1 MIEQQANSFHVI
13 GADVGGTHIK
23 GGIVDARGHL
33 KAKETLKTDAKG
45 GSEKILAAL
54 RELILALQGIAS
66 KDGLTIGG
74 AGIGVTGQVDFRSG
88 AIVGGIEGKIPSW
101 IGTPVKD
108 LIQKEFGLPVIVDND
123 GNVSALA
130 EYKVG
135 AGAGASSMVSIT
147 IGTGIGGGL
156 IIGGELFRGATGVAG
171 ELGHVCI
178 DRDGPLCDCG
188 NRGCLEAY
196 VSGPAMI
203 RMVLERLSEGQK
215 TSILRL
221 ANNRRDAIN
230 PEIVGLAAREGDKLA
245 IAVIEEISRS
255 LGVGLANIV
264 NVLCPEVIVIGG
276 GVAQLGELLFERV
289 RIHTVEWVFGVAANE
304 LRILPS
310 KLGPHAGVIGAA
322 LLAFEHLASSHHQ
335 EGGE

>member
-1 MIEQQANSFHVI
+1 MIGQQANSFHVI

-33 KAKETLKTDAKG
+33 KTKETLKTDAKG

-54 RELILALQGIAS
+54 RELIVALQGIAG
-66 KDGLTIGG
+66 KEGITIVGV
-74 AGIGVTGQVDFRSG
+74 GIGVTGQVDFRSG
-88 AIVGGIEGKIPSW
+88 AIVGGIAGKIPGW

-108 LIQKEFGLPVIVDND
+108 LIQKEVGLPVVVDND

-130 EYKVG
+130 EHRVG
-135 AGAGASSMVSIT
+135 AGLGTSSMASIT

-156 IIGGELFRGATGVAG
+156 ILDGKLFRGSAGVAS
-171 ELGHVCI
+171 ELGHWCI
-178 DRDGPLCDCG
+178 DIDGPLCDCG
-188 NRGCLEAY
+188 IRGCLEAY
-196 VSGPAMI
+196 VSGSAMI
-203 RMVLERLSEGQK
+203 RMVLKRLSKGQE

-221 ANNRRDAIN
+221 ANNRHDEIN

-245 IAVIEEISRS
+245 IAVIEEISRT

-289 RIHTVEWVFGVAANE
+289 RIYTAEWVFGVAINA

-322 LLAFEHLASSHHQ
+322 LLAFEHLASSHHH

>member
-1 MIEQQANSFHVI
+1 MIERLANSFHVI
-13 GADVGGTHIK
+13 GIDIGGTHMK
-23 GGIVDARGHL
+23 GGIVDAQGKL
-33 KAKETLKTDAKG
+33 KAKESLKTDAKG
-45 GSEKILAAL
+45 GSEKILASL
-54 RELILALQGIAS
+54 GGLIISLQGIAREE
-66 KDGLTIGG
+66 GLTID
-74 AGIGVTGQVDFRSG
+74 AVGIGVTGQVDHRSG
-88 AIVGGIEGKIPSW
+88 TIVGGIEGKIPGW

-108 LIQKEFGLPVIVDND
+108 RIEKEFGPPVVVDND
-123 GNVSALA
+123 GNVSAIA

-135 AGAGASSMVSIT
+135 AGVGTSSMASIT

-156 IIGGELFRGATGVAG
+156 ILDGKLFRGSAGVAG

-178 DRDGPLCDCG
+178 DRDGPFCDCG

-203 RMVLERLSEGQK
+203 RMVLEHINRGQE

-245 IAVIEEISRS
+245 MAVIEEISRS

-276 GVAQLGELLFERV
+276 GVAQLGELLFEKV
-289 RIHTVEWVFGVAANE
+289 RIHTAEWVFGGATNK
-304 LRILPS
+304 LQILPS
-310 KLGPHAGVIGAA
+310 KLGPYAGVIGAA
-322 LLAFEHLASSHHQ
+322 LLAFEHLASSHYQ